1 MKTTTKFFAAP
12 YFLWLL
18 LFVLAPLALIVY
30 RSFFNLEGQVSLANY
45 QTFFSSW
52 TYLRMSFNSVLYAG
66 IITLVTFL
74 ISYPTAFILTK
85 LKHKQLWLML
95 VVLPT

>member
-1 MKTTTKFFAAP
+1 MKTMTKFFAAP

-45 QTFFSSW
+45 LSADELQFGSLCGYY
-52 TYLRMSFNSVLYAG
+52 YLGDLSD
-66 IITLVTFL
+66 
-74 ISYPTAFILTK
+74 
-85 LKHKQLWLML
+85 
-95 VVLPT
+95 